1 MLLYSLEQIATAHPG
16 QMPVRENEIRQRCV
30 CLLFLEQKLDCLLAI
45 MSNGEFPENT
55 FAVPESLLNEVQVR
69 LIVFYNEQANRL
81 GLLSVVGF
89 QRRYR
94 NPRPPLKF

>member
-1 MLLYSLEQIATAHPG
+1 
-16 QMPVRENEIRQRCV
+16 
-30 CLLFLEQKLDCLLAI
+30 

-69 LIVFYNEQANRL
+69 LIVFHNEQANSL

-94 NPRPPLKF
+94 HPRSPLKF